1 MERVWQQ
8 ERQLED
14 KQTLNQEE
22 REPPPIPS
30 GDQQGGKIWQYI
42 KMKNQNKENTE
53 DNPLW

>member
-30 GDQQGGKIWQYI
+30 GDQQGEKIWQNI

-53 DNPLW
+53 DNP